1 MGLEVV
7 RLGDKID
14 INFLHQ
20 NNGKTYKSSVCDII
34 SDKELEITMPTED
47 GKIVV
52 FQVGI
57 ECQFYFYTQKGL
69 FTCDA
74 VITGRA
80 RRDNFLVLMARV
92 TSPMKKFQRRDY
104 YRVNCLLDFSYYKVT
119 DEVAA
124 LETTEDLFE
133 EITNPDYIIQKML
146 ARTRDLSGGGIRFN
160 ANEILKKGDK
170 LLCVLHLQNDK
181 MDRMFYL
188 VSEVIDCNPIEQVRD
203 KWVVRAK
210 WIFKNLKDRD
220 LIVRYVF
227 EEDRKLRKKEN
238 G

>member
-104 YRVNCLLDFSYYKVT
+104 YRVNCLLDFSYYKIT

>member
-1 MGLEVV
+1 MSLEVV

-14 INFLHQ
+14 INYLHQ
-20 NNGKTYKSSVCDII
+20 NNGKTYKSSVYDII
-34 SDKELEITMPTED
+34 SDKELEITMPTDE

-80 RRDNFLVLMARV
+80 RRDNFLVLTARV

-104 YRVNCLLDFSYYKVT
+104 YRVNCLIDFAYYKIT

-133 EITNPDYIIQKML
+133 EITNPDYIVQKML
-146 ARTRDLSGGGIRFN
+146 GRTRDISGGGIRFTS
-160 ANEILKKGDK
+160 NEILKKGDK
-170 LLCVLHLQNDK
+170 LLCVLRLENDK
-181 MDRMFYL
+181 MDHMFYL
-188 VSEVIDCNPIEQVRD
+188 VAEVIDCSTIEQVRD

-210 WIFKNLKDRD
+210 WIFKNNKDRD

>member
-34 SDKELEITMPTED
+34 SDKELEITMPTDD

>member
-34 SDKELEITMPTED
+34 SDKELEITMPTDE

-104 YRVNCLLDFSYYKVT
+104 YRVNCLLDFSYYKIT

-133 EITNPDYIIQKML
+133 EITNPDYIVQKML
-146 ARTRDLSGGGIRFN
+146 GRTRDLSGGGIRFN

-181 MDRMFYL
+181 MDHMFYL
-188 VSEVIDCNPIEQVRD
+188 VAEVIDCNTIEQVRD

-210 WIFKNLKDRD
+210 WIFKNNKDRD

>member
-34 SDKELEITMPTED
+34 SDKELEITMPTDE

-92 TSPMKKFQRRDY
+92 TSAMKKFQRRDY
-104 YRVNCLLDFSYYKVT
+104 YRVNCLLDFSYYKIT

-188 VSEVIDCNPIEQVRD
+188 VSEVIDCNTIEQVRD

>member
-34 SDKELEITMPTED
+34 SDKELEITMPTDE

-104 YRVNCLLDFSYYKVT
+104 YRVNCLLDFSYYKIT

-188 VSEVIDCNPIEQVRD
+188 VSEVIDCNTIEQVRD

>member
-47 GKIVV
+47 SKIVV

-74 VITGRA
+74 VITDRA

-133 EITNPDYIIQKML
+133 EMHP
-146 ARTRDLSGGGIRFN
+146 S
-160 ANEILKKGDK
+160 
-170 LLCVLHLQNDK
+170 
-181 MDRMFYL
+181 
-188 VSEVIDCNPIEQVRD
+188 
-203 KWVVRAK
+203 
-210 WIFKNLKDRD
+210 
-220 LIVRYVF
+220 
-227 EEDRKLRKKEN
+227 
-238 G
+238 

>member
-104 YRVNCLLDFSYYKVT
+104 YRVNCLLDFSYYKIT

-188 VSEVIDCNPIEQVRD
+188 VSEVIDCNTIEQVRD

-227 EEDRKLRKKEN
+227 EEEAKEK
-238 G
+238 GEWLK